1 MVSQLSFSSPL
12 PFPPEKWIPENQK
25 PDISSFLPMSSVC
38 HPISEALNDGYSCW
52 LKAERTRNIMEKDK
66 KQHGHILNYHPT
78 NIRIMYNE
86 YFKWVSE
93 SCSVGH
99 NFATP
104 WTIWSME
111 FSRLE
116 WVAFPFSGGSSQLR
130 DRTQVWI
137 FTTVLLWTLVGM
149 HPFELVFLDI
159 CPAVGLLDH
168 VVVVFLGFLRN
179 LPIVC
184 TSLHP
189 HW

>member
-25 PDISSFLPMSSVC
+25 PGISSFLPMSSVC
-38 HPISEALNDGYSCW
+38 HPISEALHEGYSCW

-66 KQHGHILNYHPT
+66 KQHGRILNYHPT

-99 NFATP
+99 NFSTP

-116 WVAFPFSGGSSQLR
+116 WVAFPFSGGIFPFQGSNPGLNIHNSAVMN
-130 DRTQVWI
+130 TGGHASFWI
-137 FTTVLLWTLVGM
+137 SFFWM
-149 HPFELVFLDI
+149 YAQQWDCWI
-159 CPAVGLLDH
+159 M
-168 VVVVFLGFLRN
+168 
-179 LPIVC
+179 
-184 TSLHP
+184 
-189 HW
+189 W